1 MIVHIRLDTGFQPR
15 YTHQIG
21 TIVPI
26 EEVRQVAD
34 MDKSR
39 DMGRIVANRR
49 KALGVTQQD
58 LAALAGVSTR
68 FLSSLERG
76 KATVRLNTMLAVLD
90 ALGLQLE
97 IAIRERA

>member
-1 MIVHIRLDTGFQPR
+1 MIVHNRLDTGFRPR

-97 IAIRERA
+97 IATRERA

>member
-1 MIVHIRLDTGFQPR
+1 M
-15 YTHQIG
+15 
-21 TIVPI
+21 
-26 EEVRQVAD
+26 AD
-34 MDKSR
+34 IDESR
-39 DMGRIVANRR
+39 DLGRIIANRR

-90 ALGLQLE
+90 ALGLRLD

>member
-1 MIVHIRLDTGFQPR
+1 
-15 YTHQIG
+15 
-21 TIVPI
+21 
-26 EEVRQVAD
+26 VRQVAD